1 MQWRGQIPERNG
13 LSMANTIPVKLD
25 VFEGPLDLLLHL
37 IEKNKVNIYDIPI
50 VMITDQYMEY
60 IHEMQKKDLDI
71 MSEFMVMAATLINIK
86 SKMLLP
92 PEVTEDN
99 EEIDPRQELVERL
112 LEYKMYKYI
121 SYELKDKQLDASKLL
136 FKESSIPE
144 EIANIKDVVDIT
156 ELLSDLTLNKLH
168 TIFESVIRK
177 QSDKIDPIRSKFGR
191 IEREEINLSAKIME
205 IQYYGL
211 SKKKFSFRKLL
222 EKQADKMDI
231 IVTFLGILELIK
243 MGTIFVTQKEIF
255 DDIEIEY
262 LADTVVPIEQF
273 SVES

>member
-1 MQWRGQIPERNG
+1 MVVNMG
-13 LSMANTIPVKLD
+13 NTIPVKLD

-37 IEKNKVNIYDIPI
+37 IEKNKVNIHDIPI

-60 IHEMQKKDLDI
+60 IREMQKKDLDI

-121 SYELKDKQLDASKLL
+121 SYELKDKQLDASKHL
-136 FKESSIPE
+136 FKGSSIPE
-144 EIANIKDVVDIT
+144 EIANIKDVVDVS

-177 QSDKIDPIRSKFGR
+177 QADKIDPIRSKFGR

-205 IQYYGL
+205 IQYFGL
-211 SKKKFSFRKLL
+211 TKKKFSFRKLL

>member
-1 MQWRGQIPERNG
+1 
-13 LSMANTIPVKLD
+13 
-25 VFEGPLDLLLHL
+25 
-37 IEKNKVNIYDIPI
+37 
-50 VMITDQYMEY
+50 MEY
-60 IHEMQKKDLDI
+60 IQEMQKKDLDV

-92 PEVTEDN
+92 PEVNEDE

-121 SYELKDKQLDASKLL
+121 SYELKDKQLDAAKHM
-136 FKESSIPE
+136 FKGSSIPE
-144 EIANIKDVVDIT
+144 EIANIKDVVDIG

-168 TIFESVIRK
+168 SVFESVIKK
-177 QSDKIDPIRSKFGR
+177 QADKIDPIRSKFGR

-205 IQYYGL
+205 IQYFGL
-211 SKKKFSFRKLL
+211 SAKRFSFRKLL
-222 EKQADKMDI
+222 EKQADKMNI

-243 MGTIFVTQKEIF
+243 MGTIFVTQNELF

-262 LADTVVPIEQF
+262 LAESIVPVEQF
-273 SVES
+273 SVEV

>member
-1 MQWRGQIPERNG
+1 MGNT
-13 LSMANTIPVKLD
+13 LSVKLEA
-25 VFEGPLDLLLHL
+25 FEGPLDLLLHL
-37 IEKNKVNIYDIPI
+37 IEKNKINIYDIPI
-50 VMITDQYMEY
+50 VMITEQYLEY
-60 IHEMQKKDLDI
+60 IHEMQQKDLDI

-121 SYELKDKQLDASKLL
+121 SYELKDKQLDASKHL
-136 FKESSIPE
+136 FKGSSIPD
-144 EIANIKDVVDIT
+144 EIASIKDVVDVG

-177 QSDKIDPIRSKFGR
+177 QADKIDPIRSKFGR
-191 IEREEINLSAKIME
+191 IEREEINLSTKIME

-211 SKKKFSFRKLL
+211 SNKKFSFRKLL
-222 EKQADKMDI
+222 EKQADKMDV

-243 MGTIFVTQKEIF
+243 MGTIFVTQEELF

-262 LADTVVPIEQF
+262 LADNIVPIEQF
-273 SVES
+273 SVEG

>member
-1 MQWRGQIPERNG
+1 MVINM
-13 LSMANTIPVKLD
+13 SNTIPVKLD

-50 VMITDQYMEY
+50 VLITEQYLEY
-60 IHEMQKKDLDI
+60 IREMQKKDLDI

-121 SYELKDKQLDASKLL
+121 SYELKDKQLDAAKHL
-136 FKESSIPE
+136 FRGSSIPE
-144 EIANIKDVVDIT
+144 EIANIKDVVDVG

-168 TIFESVIRK
+168 TIFESVVRK
-177 QSDKIDPIRSKFGR
+177 QVDKIDPIRSKFGR
-191 IEREEINLSAKIME
+191 IEKEEISLSAKIME
-205 IQYYGL
+205 IQYFGL

-222 EKQADKMDI
+222 EKQNDKMDI

-262 LADTVVPIEQF
+262 LADTIVPIEQF
-273 SVES
+273 SVE

>member
-1 MQWRGQIPERNG
+1 MG
-13 LSMANTIPVKLD
+13 NTISVKLD
-25 VFEGPLDLLLHL
+25 AFEGPLELLLHL

-60 IHEMQKKDLDI
+60 IREMKKKDLDV

-92 PEVTEDN
+92 PEITEDN
-99 EEIDPRQELVERL
+99 EEVDPRQELVERL

-121 SYELKDKQLDASKLL
+121 SNELKDKQLDAAKLL
-136 FKESSIPE
+136 FKGSSIPE
-144 EIANIKDVVDIT
+144 EIADIKDVVDVG

-168 TIFESVIRK
+168 TIFESVIKK
-177 QSDKIDPIRSKFGR
+177 QADKIDPIRSKFGR

-222 EKQADKMDI
+222 EKQADKMDV

-243 MGTIFVTQKEIF
+243 MGTILVSQRELFE
-255 DDIEIEY
+255 DIEIEY
-262 LADTVVPIEQF
+262 LSGTIVPVEQF
-273 SVES
+273 AIET